1 MPNPANAQLDAPLF
15 AGGTRTPRGD
25 AGTQIKLSSS
35 RNYQSF
41 DDRSYSLGEF
51 GRAGKRAILPSVD
64 EAAAQASRSADDHQE
79 VLMEPDLAAI
89 RPELTLNDEEYQEL
103 TIDAAAEEALKL
115 AAEMADELK
124 TAATDAL
131 DMFVRYTLC
140 NLPLLVIGGPIL

>member
-1 MPNPANAQLDAPLF
+1 
-15 AGGTRTPRGD
+15 
-25 AGTQIKLSSS
+25 
-35 RNYQSF
+35 
-41 DDRSYSLGEF
+41 
-51 GRAGKRAILPSVD
+51 
-64 EAAAQASRSADDHQE
+64 
-79 VLMEPDLAAI
+79 MEPDLAAI